1 MSRASVFRLPA
12 ACRGLYR
19 MIATVIDPI
28 QEQTMTST
36 AKTFLLMAALTA
48 LFMFVG
54 SALAGRQGMILALFM
69 AVGMNFFAY
78 WYSDRLALSMNGAQE
93 VSESEAPHLHALVA
107 ELANRAALPKPRVYV
122 VQSDT
127 PNAFATGRDPEH
139 AAIAVTSAIMQALNR
154 DELAGVLSHE
164 LAHIKNRDILISSIA
179 AVMAGA
185 IAHLATM
192 AMFFGG
198 SRDSENSN
206 PIAALAAMIVAPLA
220 ATLIQLAIS
229 RSREYLA
236 DATGAHICGRP
247 LALASA
253 LDKLTHYNEAR
264 PMNVNPASAQ
274 MYIVNPLSGGQLAGL
289 FSTHPP
295 MAERIRRLRGMRL

>member
-1 MSRASVFRLPA
+1 MSRASVFCLPA

-220 ATLIQLAIS
+220 ASLIQLAIS

-253 LDKLTHYNEAR
+253 LDKLTHYNEAH